1 MTSDTC
7 HDKHRS
13 DSLAFS
19 RSTDEAKV
27 LLLTLGLYSVYA
39 MYNACHALH
48 QWHFVEA
55 SLGFPSWQST
65 EATVKTCVG
74 RTRGMSSTG
83 DIRQCRAGQNKAA
96 TA

>member
-7 HDKHRS
+7 HDKHGS
-13 DSLAFS
+13 DSLAFY

-48 QWHFVEA
+48 QWRFVKQAWE
-55 SLGFPSWQST
+55 S
-65 EATVKTCVG
+65 
-74 RTRGMSSTG
+74 
-83 DIRQCRAGQNKAA
+83 RAGKAQRQQ
-96 TA
+96 